1 MNDARLID
9 IIYSLSDKCSQHRNK
24 HLKELGLSK
33 AEFKGLMCVDK
44 NHQLTCKEFS
54 ERMGLSL
61 SRGSRVID
69 KLYQK
74 KYILRTDSPSDR
86 RCKMI
91 RLTQTGKEVRTQIDR
106 EKDKCE
112 KKLTSEMPNKKSTQL
127 KKDLLS
133 LIDKL

>member
-1 MNDARLID
+1 MNNSRLVD
-9 IIYSLSDKCSQHRNK
+9 IIYSLSDKCFQHRK
-24 HLKELGLSK
+24 SHLKQLGLSR
-33 AEFKGLMCVDK
+33 AEFKGLVCVDK
-44 NHQLTCKEFS
+44 DNIITCKEFS
-54 ERMGLSL
+54 MRMGLSV

-69 KLYQK
+69 KLHQK
-74 KYILRTDSPSDR
+74 NHILRTSSPSDR

-91 RLTQTGKEVRTQIDR
+91 QLTKKGQKTRARIDK

-112 KKLTSEMPNKKSTQL
+112 QKLTSEMSGLQINQL